1 MLQGKLTAIFGALL
15 LLGASHT
22 AHAQTNI
29 FNAPTTDAL
38 GKDRA
43 YVEFQYQRQINET
56 SANPQTSIYVPR
68 AVVGVGRN
76 VEVGANVTFV
86 NTEGTN
92 RTNAFFSPNVKWRYF
107 EDEKSGVAAS
117 GGGVLFTPVNNR
129 AGSDT
134 FGMVY
139 TNVSKKMQMSYGPR
153 VTAGVYGIVGS
164 SDRQFTGPRAG
175 AMVGVEQPFHPRVSF
190 VADWLSGKNGF
201 GYFTPG
207 VSVNL
212 PKSNQVKLGYSFG
225 NSTFAENNRD
235 KNNRYLFVKY
245 GVTF

>member
-1 MLQGKLTAIFGALL
+1 MFKGRILTIIGALL
-15 LLGASHT
+15 LLGAYQT
-22 AHAQTNI
+22 ANAQTNI

-43 YVEFQYQRQINET
+43 YVEFQYERQVNET

-68 AVVGVGRN
+68 AVVGVGQN
-76 VEVGANVTFV
+76 IEVGANVTFV

-92 RTNAFFSPNVKWRYF
+92 RTNTFFSPNIKWRFF
-107 EDEKSGVAAS
+107 EDEKNGVAAS
-117 GGGVLFTPVNNR
+117 GGGVLFTPVNYR

-139 TNVSKKMQMSYGPR
+139 TNVSKKVQASFGPR

-164 SDRQFTGPRAG
+164 SDEQFHGPRAG
-175 AMVGVEQPFHPRVSF
+175 AIVGVEQPFHPRVSF

-207 VSVNL
+207 VAVNL
-212 PKSNQVKLGYSFG
+212 PKSNQLKLGYSFG
-225 NSTFAENNRD
+225 NNTFANTNPD
-235 KNNRYLFVKY
+235 KNNRFLFVKY